1 MQRLPIST
9 FVRELEAAYKR
20 GDGYIMGAYGQNPRT
35 GSLDLSVTTCKSSW
49 QPNGWYYT
57 QYSGAQRTQALK
69 WRANCTRVWDC
80 NGLAEGIYQ
89 IHAGVCIDSKAR
101 YNYQQWCDPKGA
113 GLIPAK
119 YRRPGAAVFWGD
131 SASSIHHV
139 AYLYKPVDAGNP
151 AGDWYIIEARGVMYG
166 VVRTRLNSRRPNYW
180 GLMTRYYDYGA
191 DEGSQ
196 PAEPHLGDRI
206 LKNGCEG
213 EDVRELQTD
222 LIRLGYDCGK
232 WGADGDFCD
241 ATEIAVRR
249 FQVQHGL
256 TVDGE
261 AGPLTCAALA
271 AALAALDA
279 PPEAE
284 PHYVAIEG
292 GNCYVREGPST
303 SDTVRGVAHEGAKLP
318 YLGEISESGWLKIT
332 YKDLPGWVSG
342 KYGKLVDA

>member
-1 MQRLPIST
+1 MQRVPIST

-35 GSLDLSVTTCKSSW
+35 GYLDLSVTTCKSAW
-49 QPNGWYYT
+49 QPNGWCYT

-69 WRANCTRVWDC
+69 WRATCTRVWDC

-89 IHAGVCIDSKAR
+89 IHTGICIDSKAR
-101 YNYQQWCDPKGA
+101 YNYAQWCDPKGA

-180 GLMTRYYDYGA
+180 GLMTRYFDYGA
-191 DEGSQ
+191 DEGFQ
-196 PAEPHLGDRI
+196 PVEQHLGDRI
-206 LKNGCEG
+206 LKNGCDG

-232 WGADGDFCD
+232 WGADGDFGD
-241 ATEIAVRR
+241 ATEIAVRA
-249 FQVQHGL
+249 FQRDHDL
-256 TVDGE
+256 AVDGE
-261 AGPLTCAALA
+261 FGPKSLAALN

-279 PPEAE
+279 PVEQ
-284 PHYVAIEG
+284 PHYVQIVG
-292 GNCYVREGPST
+292 GNCYVREAPNTTGAI
-303 SDTVRGVAHEGAKLP
+303 RGVAHEGAKLP
-318 YLGEISESGWLKIT
+318 YLGETAENGWLKVT
-332 YKDLPGWVSG
+332 YKDEPGWVSG